1 MNGIKGLE
9 LNEYVDIILKTLYEN
24 VGNRTVF
31 ITSFNPDLCA
41 MYLFSCSLL
50 SKILKEIFY

>member
-31 ITSFNPDLCA
+31 ITSFNPDLCT
-41 MYLFSCSLL
+41 MYLFAYSCSLYL
-50 SKILKEIFY
+50 IF